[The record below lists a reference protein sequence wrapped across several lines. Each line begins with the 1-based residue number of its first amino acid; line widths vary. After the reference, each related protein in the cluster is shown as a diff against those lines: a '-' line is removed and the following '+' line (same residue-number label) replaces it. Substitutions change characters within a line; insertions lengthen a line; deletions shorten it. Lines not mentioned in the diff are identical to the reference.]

1 MLLGMKIGVTILT
14 YGPRVG
20 PADFENWA
28 GLAEQLGFQFLMITD
43 HVTLT
48 PQLAANF
55 PAPFYDPF
63 TTLAWLAGRTRTIGL
78 GTTVAVLPYRHP
90 LNTARIAASI
100 DRFSGGRFIFGVG
113 IGWSKQEYA
122 ALGVDF
128 TRRGRIAD
136 EYLACVLEHWD
147 KPVVSFHGAYAD
159 YADVTT
165 APAPV
170 RRPPVW
176 VGGLTGAALRRTAR
190 FGDAWHPY
198 GLTAAALRER
208 LPELR
213 AAARREGRRDV
224 PALAPRIAL
233 HPTER
238 PVEGADRIPGHG
250 TLEQIHEDV
259 ADMAA
264 LGVSHLLL
272 DPFLAV
278 FLDAAPADPF
288 PTNDPQLLQ
297 LVAEKIVD
305 LPTQTV
311 R

>member
-1 MLLGMKIGVTILT
+1 MKIGVTILT
-14 YGPRVG
+14 YGSQVG
-20 PADFENWA
+20 PEDFDSW
-28 GLAEQLGFQFLMITD
+28 GQLAERLGFHFMMITD
-43 HVTLT
+43 HVTMT
-48 PQLAANF
+48 PQLTANF
-55 PAPFYDPF
+55 PPPFYDPF
-63 TTLAWLAGRTRTIGL
+63 TTLAWLAGRTSTIEL

-100 DRFSGGRFIFGVG
+100 DRFSGGRLIFGVG

-147 KPVVSFHGAYAD
+147 QPLVSFNGMD
-159 YADVTT
+159 ITT

-170 RRPPVW
+170 RRPPIW
-176 VGGLTGAALRRTAR
+176 VGGLADAALRRTAR

-198 GLTAAALRER
+198 GLNAATIRER
-208 LPELR
+208 LPVMR
-213 AAARREGRRDV
+213 AAAERAGRDV

-233 HPTER
+233 HPTDR

-259 ADMAA
+259 AEMAA
-264 LGVSHLLL
+264 LGVTHLLL

-278 FLDAAPADPF
+278 FLDAAPAEPF
-288 PTNDPQLLQ
+288 PTNDPHLLQ
-297 LVAEKIVD
+297 MAAEKIVD
-305 LPTQTV
+305 LSGETV

>member
-1 MLLGMKIGVTILT
+1 MQIGVTVLT
-14 YGPRVG
+14 YGPQAG

-28 GLAEQLGFQFLMITD
+28 VLAEELGFQFLMVTD
-43 HVTLT
+43 HVTLP
-48 PQLAANF
+48 PQLTANF
-55 PAPFYDPF
+55 PPPFYDPF

-100 DRFSGGRFIFGVG
+100 DQFSGGRFIFGVG
-113 IGWSKQEYA
+113 LGWSTQEYA

-128 TRRGRIAD
+128 TRRGRITD
-136 EYLACVLEHWD
+136 EYLACVLAHW
-147 KPVVSFHGAYAD
+147 KEPVVSFRGAHAEYAEI
-159 YADVTT
+159 TT

-176 VGGLTGAALRRTAR
+176 VGGLSDAALRRTAR

-198 GLTAAALRER
+198 GLTAATLRER
-208 LPELR
+208 LPALR
-213 AAARREGRRDV
+213 DAAQREGRAV

-233 HPTER
+233 HLTER
-238 PVEGADRIPGHG
+238 PVEGADRVPGHG
-250 TLEQIHEDV
+250 TLEQIHQDV
-259 ADMAA
+259 AELAA

-278 FLDAAPADPF
+278 FLDAAPAEPF
-288 PTNDPQLLQ
+288 PTNDPYLLQ
-297 LVAEKIVD
+297 VVAEKIVE
-305 LPTQTV
+305 LPGGTV

>member
-1 MLLGMKIGVTILT
+1 MKIGVTILT
-14 YGPRVG
+14 YGPQVG
-20 PADFENWA
+20 PEDFENWG
-28 GLAEQLGFQFLMITD
+28 GLAEQLGYQFLMITD

-48 PQLAANF
+48 PQLTANF
-55 PAPFYDPF
+55 PPPFYDPF

-78 GTTVAVLPYRHP
+78 GTTVTVLPYRHP

-122 ALGVDF
+122 ALGVDY

-136 EYLACVLEHWD
+136 EYLSCVLAHWD
-147 KPVVSFHGAYAD
+147 QPLVSHHGAYAD
-159 YADVTT
+159 YAEVTT

-198 GLTAAALRER
+198 GLSAAALRER
-208 LPELR
+208 LPALR
-213 AAARREGRRDV
+213 AAAERAGRGV

-233 HPTER
+233 HLTER
-238 PVEGADRIPGHG
+238 PVDGPDRIPGYG
-250 TLEQIHEDV
+250 TLEQIHEDI
-259 ADMAA
+259 AEMAA

-278 FLDAAPADPF
+278 FLDAAPAEPF
-288 PTNDPQLLQ
+288 PTNDPQLLHV
-297 LVAEKIVD
+297 VAEKVVD
-305 LPTQTV
+305 LSRQVV

>member
-1 MLLGMKIGVTILT
+1 
-14 YGPRVG
+14 
-20 PADFENWA
+20 
-28 GLAEQLGFQFLMITD
+28 
-43 HVTLT
+43 LT
-48 PQLAANF
+48 PQLTANF
-55 PAPFYDPF
+55 PPPFYDPF
-63 TTLAWLAGRTRTIGL
+63 TTLAWLAGRTSTIEL

-100 DRFSGGRFIFGVG
+100 DQFSGGRFIFGVG
-113 IGWSKQEYA
+113 IGWSNQEYA
-122 ALGVDF
+122 ALGIDF
-128 TRRGRIAD
+128 TRRGRITD
-136 EYLACVLEHWD
+136 EYLACVLEHWE
-147 KPVVSFHGAYAD
+147 KPVVSFHGDYTD
-159 YADVTT
+159 YADITT

-198 GLTAAALRER
+198 GLSAAALRER
-208 LPELR
+208 LPALR
-213 AAARREGRRDV
+213 EAAKREGRDV

-233 HPTER
+233 HLTER

-259 ADMAA
+259 AEMAT

-278 FLDAAPADPF
+278 FLDAAPPDPF

-297 LVAEKIVD
+297 VVAGKVVD
-305 LPTQTV
+305 LPGQTV

>member
-1 MLLGMKIGVTILT
+1 MLVTMKIGVTILT
-14 YGPRVG
+14 YGPQVG
-20 PADFENWA
+20 PEDFDGWA
-28 GLAEQLGFQFLMITD
+28 QLAERLGFHFMMITD
-43 HVTLT
+43 HVTMT
-48 PQLAANF
+48 PQLTANF
-55 PAPFYDPF
+55 PPPFYDPF
-63 TTLAWLAGRTRTIGL
+63 TTLAWLAGRTSTIEL

-100 DRFSGGRFIFGVG
+100 DRFSGGRLIFGVG

-128 TRRGRIAD
+128 TRRGRITD
-136 EYLACVLEHWD
+136 EYLTCVLEHWD
-147 KPVVSFHGAYAD
+147 QPVVSFHGRYAD
-159 YADVTT
+159 YADITT

-170 RRPPVW
+170 RRPPIW
-176 VGGLTGAALRRTAR
+176 VGGLADAALRRAAR

-198 GLTAAALRER
+198 GLDAATIRER
-208 LPELR
+208 LPVLR
-213 AAARREGRRDV
+213 AAAEREGREM

-233 HPTER
+233 HPTDR
-238 PVEGADRIPGHG
+238 PVEGTDRVPGHG

-259 ADMAA
+259 AEMVA
-264 LGVSHLLL
+264 LGVTHLLL

-288 PTNDPQLLQ
+288 PTNDPHLLQ
-297 LVAEKIVD
+297 MAAEKIVD
-305 LPTQTV
+305 LAGGTV

>member
-1 MLLGMKIGVTILT
+1 MKIGVTILT
-14 YGPRVG
+14 YGPQTG
-20 PADFENWA
+20 PKDFENWSSV
-28 GLAEQLGFQFLMITD
+28 AEQLGFHFMMITD

-48 PQLAANF
+48 PQLTANF
-55 PAPFYDPF
+55 PPPFYDPF
-63 TTLAWLAGRTRTIGL
+63 TTLAWLAGRTSTIEL

-100 DRFSGGRFIFGVG
+100 DQFSGGRFIFGVG
-113 IGWSKQEYA
+113 IGWSNQEYA

-128 TRRGRIAD
+128 TRRGRITD
-136 EYLACVLEHWD
+136 EYLACVLEHWE
-147 KPVVSFHGAYAD
+147 KPVVSFHGDYTD
-159 YADVTT
+159 YADITT

-198 GLTAAALRER
+198 GLSAAALRER
-208 LPELR
+208 LPALR
-213 AAARREGRRDV
+213 DAAKREGRDI

-233 HPTER
+233 HLTER

-259 ADMAA
+259 AEMAT

-278 FLDAAPADPF
+278 FLDAAPPDPF

-297 LVAEKIVD
+297 VVAGKVVD
-305 LPTQTV
+305 LPGQTV

>member
-1 MLLGMKIGVTILT
+1 MKIGVTMLT
-14 YGPRVG
+14 YGPQVD
-20 PADFENWA
+20 PENLASWGA
-28 GLAEQLGFQFLMITD
+28 LAEQLGFQFLLLTD
-43 HVTLT
+43 HVTSP
-48 PQLAANF
+48 PQITANF
-55 PAPFYDPF
+55 PPPFYDPF
-63 TTLAWLAGRTRTIGL
+63 TTLAWLAGRTSTIEL

-90 LNTARIAASI
+90 LNTARIVASI

-122 ALGVDF
+122 ALGLDF
-128 TRRGRIAD
+128 ARRGRVTD
-136 EYLACVLEHWD
+136 EYLECVLAHWQQ
-147 KPVVSFHGAYAD
+147 PVVSFRGAHAD
-159 YADVTT
+159 YAEISTD
-165 APAPV
+165 PAPV

-176 VGGLTGAALRRTAR
+176 VGGLADAALRRTAR
-190 FGDAWHPY
+190 FGDAWHPF
-198 GLTAAALRER
+198 GLGAAALRER
-208 LPELR
+208 LPALR
-213 AAARREGRRDV
+213 QAAERAGREQV

-238 PVEGADRIPGHG
+238 PVEGPDRVPGHG
-250 TLEQIHEDV
+250 TLEQIHQDIAEL
-259 ADMAA
+259 AD

-297 LVAEKIVD
+297 LAAGKLVD
-305 LPTQTV
+305 PAAGTL

>member
-1 MLLGMKIGVTILT
+1 MKIGVTILT
-14 YGPRVG
+14 YGPQAG
-20 PADFENWA
+20 PEDFQNW
-28 GLAEQLGFQFLMITD
+28 GSLAEQHGFHFLMITD
-43 HVTLT
+43 HVTLP
-48 PQLAANF
+48 PQLTANF
-55 PAPFYDPF
+55 PPPFYDPF
-63 TTLAWLAGRTRTIGL
+63 TTLAWLAGRTSTIEL

-100 DRFSGGRFIFGVG
+100 DRFSGGRLIFGAG

-136 EYLACVLEHWD
+136 EYLSCVLEHWD

-159 YADVTT
+159 YTEITT
-165 APAPV
+165 APAPL

-198 GLTAAALRER
+198 GLSAAALRER
-208 LPELR
+208 LPALR
-213 AAARREGRRDV
+213 DAAKREEREV

-233 HPTER
+233 HLTER

-250 TLEQIHEDV
+250 TLAQIHEDV
-259 ADMAA
+259 AEMAA

-278 FLDAAPADPF
+278 FLDAAPAEPF
-288 PTNDPQLLQ
+288 PTNDPHLLQ

-305 LPTQTV
+305 LPGQTV